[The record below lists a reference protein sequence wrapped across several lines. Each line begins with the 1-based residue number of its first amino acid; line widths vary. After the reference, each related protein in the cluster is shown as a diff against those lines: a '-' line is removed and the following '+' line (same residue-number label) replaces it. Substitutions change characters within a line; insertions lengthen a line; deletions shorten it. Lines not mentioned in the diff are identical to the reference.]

1 MTRKPTVE
9 ELVEENTNSDDENV
23 ENWNNTM
30 VGEFLDDSEDEDRNN
45 LELYSSK
52 DEKKEK
58 NNFYLFIILNFLYH
72 KISPC
77 LVLPCDMLP

>member
-52 DEKKEK
+52 DEK
-58 NNFYLFIILNFLYH
+58 
-72 KISPC
+72 
-77 LVLPCDMLP
+77 